1 MGTSTGFGQ
10 LGMPS
15 EHLAIFRWPQ
25 ERGSLLFGIYH
36 DLSIGCSLAVKASI
50 YTSKLLSKQF
60 AGLWWLWLKN
70 GLNNNQGTS
79 KFENMMMNEWWF
91 RWFRDPLKWLNP
103 LRIPPEATRTKL
115 AGPVRAP
122 LLAPGCT
129 KSVQLCLQLLGR
141 KRQLAPIIF
150 AMCDPRIGRENCRL
164 EQLETAWNSL
174 KQLETHT
181 LIISGDTSSTA
192 QGGGGSFKN
201 RKPIGEVGCCESGM
215 AERIH
220 WWTERCLRSPL
231 FRSLSLTIYLP
242 TYLSSMYLSIYRSIS
257 LSLSFICL
265 SV

>member
-1 MGTSTGFGQ
+1 
-10 LGMPS
+10 
-15 EHLAIFRWPQ
+15 
-25 ERGSLLFGIYH
+25 
-36 DLSIGCSLAVKASI
+36 
-50 YTSKLLSKQF
+50 
-60 AGLWWLWLKN
+60 
-70 GLNNNQGTS
+70 
-79 KFENMMMNEWWF
+79 MNEWWF

-242 TYLSSMYLSIYRSIS
+242 TYLSIYLSIS
-257 LSLSFICL
+257 LSLFDLSICLAVYLSICLSIYLSVYQSINLSIYLSLSLSRFHLSICL
-265 SV
+265 SVYLSICLSVYLSICLSIYLSIYLSVCLSVCLPVYLWCSVIQCNVV